1 MPTDKR
7 GVNGRLKGAVAQKR
21 REPVHVRFPYDRR
34 DTMAIRGPGRIGE
47 SNALIGLSR
56 VSPLD
61 TPNQLLFPRRDQRQR
76 SRVFVQRIFF
86 TIFYMRKKLICVISQ
101 EKASFSIAG
110 TFCPHPCSY
119 ERSKNI

>member
-34 DTMAIRGPGRIGE
+34 DTMAIREPGRIGE

-56 VSPLD
+56 VPPTRYAESAAAAPSKS
-61 TPNQLLFPRRDQRQR
+61 QRRRT
-76 SRVFVQRIFF
+76 RVPV
-86 TIFYMRKKLICVISQ
+86 
-101 EKASFSIAG
+101 
-110 TFCPHPCSY
+110 
-119 ERSKNI
+119 